1 MAQQEFLFQQSGE
14 TRDEAGLALISFA
27 QIRIAR
33 EYADGVTASGI
44 AADTLPKGLRLKCGE
59 AVLRFRAATGQ
70 EPSWLFIDS
79 TEEKIIVR

>member
-1 MAQQEFLFQQSGE
+1 MAQQEFLFQQSGK
-14 TRDEAGLALISFA
+14 TRDEAGFELISLA
-27 QIRIAR
+27 HIRIAR
-33 EYADGVTASGI
+33 EDADGVTASGI
-44 AADTLPKGLRLKCGE
+44 AADTLPRDLRLKCGE